1 MAENTEMDAKDIAA
15 QFRSVVEAEDQA
27 LLGDT
32 STFADQDFFIQL
44 GWFADQIETRF
55 KKNTPSPDTLAMM
68 AALGGFM
75 QIDNPNDGIDKAYE
89 IWQAGDAKIR
99 AATLCSREEI
109 EENLSQT
116 DASFRL
122 GAWEKNDDGNSRK
135 NLEFT
140 PFMRRC
146 IPDQKEDALKSLYR
160 SYLEDTHLGEKK
172 LSQKEIQNRLRE
184 KTGSR
189 FLPEALNTEGHEIAK
204 WWMKQEAFD
213 PLSFPDG
220 SLGGLIQFALDM
232 IPKKSQENGT
242 SNT

>member
-15 QFRSVVEAEDQA
+15 QFRSIVEAEDQA

-99 AATLCSREEI
+99 AATLCPREEI
-109 EENLSQT
+109 EENLSQVGV
-116 DASFRL
+116 SFRL
-122 GAWEKNDDGNSRK
+122 GAWPKNNDGRDTINQNFS
-135 NLEFT
+135 
-140 PFMRRC
+140 PFMRLC
-146 IPDQKEDALKSLYR
+146 IPDQKETALKS
-160 SYLEDTHLGEKK
+160 SYSSYVKDTHLGEKE
-172 LSQKEIQNRLRE
+172 LNQKEIEGRLKE
-184 KTGSR
+184 KTGST
-189 FLPEALNTEGHEIAK
+189 FLTEALHTEGRKIVE
-204 WWMKQEAFD
+204 WWMKQEAFE
-213 PLSFPDG
+213 PLSFPKG
-220 SLGGLIQFALDM
+220 SLGELTQIALNM
-232 IPKKSQENGT
+232 IPEKS
-242 SNT
+242 